1 VTALTREE
9 NVEFAGEY
17 LAVFEVAAAV
27 HGLTRLYPVDAV
39 MPSVRAGLI
48 SKGVNP

>member
-1 VTALTREE
+1 VIALTREE
-9 NVEFAGEY
+9 IVDVAGDDFA
-17 LAVFEVAAAV
+17 VVVVAAAA
-27 HGLTRLYPVDAV
+27 HGLTRLYQVNAV